1 MQRKVSVNNDHEYGL
16 PMVQD
21 DDTID
26 TMQQITLGQG
36 LFQNTSSRD
45 HNNNAHFSV
54 QSAAF
59 GGAVFPNS
67 HNDSPDGRHF
77 AHASAMMDSEL
88 EPNQV
93 SD

>member
-36 LFQNTSSRD
+36 LFQNTGRGD

-54 QSAAF
+54 
-59 GGAVFPNS
+59 
-67 HNDSPDGRHF
+67 
-77 AHASAMMDSEL
+77 
-88 EPNQV
+88 
-93 SD
+93 